1 MTSDFSEKRVLV
13 TGGRGFIGAAVC
25 GKLRDAGAD
34 VWTVARSEPED
45 DDPQALVGDLQ
56 SIDAT
61 RQVIAEARP
70 DIILHTTR
78 PTLQGRAG
86 VDSCRDAPAF
96 PGERGRFRRLSDE
109 GSDRLRQMAASI
121 CRHQLALS
129 RFQLAPTVSL
139 LT

>member
-1 MTSDFSEKRVLV
+1 
-13 TGGRGFIGAAVC
+13 
-25 GKLRDAGAD
+25 
-34 VWTVARSEPED
+34 
-45 DDPQALVGDLQ
+45 
-56 SIDAT
+56 
-61 RQVIAEARP
+61 VIASIEQPAVIER
-70 DIILHTTR
+70 ILEHLRHTAEPVAWSDRFVLFLTTR